1 MAAEESVGG
10 RGDAGRG
17 DAARA
22 EVEKVRARSEAVL
35 ASIADAFY
43 LLDHEWR
50 FTYVNDAAEPLLQT
64 TRERLLGRTLWD
76 AFPGVIGSEFE
87 GPYREAMATGRPT
100 SAEAY
105 FEPLGTWFDV
115 HSYAWS
121 GGLMV
126 HFRDIG
132 ARKAAEA
139 ERERLLADAEAA
151 RREAENANRAKSE
164 FLAVMSHELRTPL
177 NAIGGYAELMEM
189 GIRGP
194 ATPQQ
199 IDDLRRIQ
207 ASQRHLLGL
216 INEVLNYAKVE
227 TGAVHYDLSDVR
239 VRDALR
245 AAEALVAPQAGAK
258 GLTLTVGDC
267 PRELTVR
274 ADAEKLR
281 QILVNL
287 LGNAIKFSTRDG
299 RIDLACEAAGER
311 IR

>member
-1 MAAEESVGG
+1 MAAEESVGE
-10 RGDAGRG
+10 RGDAERG

-100 SAEAY
+100 SVEAY
-105 FEPLGTWFDV
+105 FPPLGTWFDV
-115 HSYAWS
+115 RTYAWS

-139 ERERLLADAEAA
+139 ERERLLRALEVERARLYEVFRRAPSCIVAFRGPEQVYECVNEAYYQLVGH
-151 RREAENANRAKSE
+151 RDVIGKPLLEAIPE
-164 FLAVMSHELRTPL
+164 
-177 NAIGGYAELMEM
+177 
-189 GIRGP
+189 IRG
-194 ATPQQ
+194 QGF
-199 IDDLRRIQ
+199 DG
-207 ASQRHLLGL
+207 LL
-216 INEVLNYAKVE
+216 E
-227 TGAVHYDLSDVR
+227 R
-239 VRDALR
+239 VR
-245 AAEALVAPQAGAK
+245 
-258 GLTLTVGDC
+258 
-267 PRELTVR
+267 
-274 ADAEKLR
+274 
-281 QILVNL
+281 
-287 LGNAIKFSTRDG
+287 
-299 RIDLACEAAGER
+299 
-311 IR
+311 